1 MEDLQKKL
9 CEASEAQASTSD
21 FVGELKAK
29 EADNL
34 EQIQQLQSELESNKT
49 KIQNINEEV
58 ENLKS
63 ESEKL
68 REELTKSQQ
77 VLYEESS
84 SKKQLEDQLNNLME
98 EKANAF
104 ADLNNQNLKL
114 KTYEDDIETL
124 RSEIK
129 DMEETM
135 ESNERK
141 RQEIILEKQRLEETL
156 GEVGADSDKR
166 ESELSN
172 HQVFAQQNI
181 FIHKCFFILIKFQTC
196 HILHSFDHLMIL

>member
-9 CEASEAQASTSD
+9 CEASEAQASTSE

-58 ENLKS
+58 EKLKS

-77 VLYEESS
+77 VLYEESA

-98 EKANAF
+98 EKANALF
-104 ADLNNQNLKL
+104 DTNQCLYFPIGEK
-114 KTYEDDIETL
+114 
-124 RSEIK
+124 
-129 DMEETM
+129 
-135 ESNERK
+135 K
-141 RQEIILEKQRLEETL
+141 RY
-156 GEVGADSDKR
+156 S
-166 ESELSN
+166 S
-172 HQVFAQQNI
+172 
-181 FIHKCFFILIKFQTC
+181 
-196 HILHSFDHLMIL
+196 